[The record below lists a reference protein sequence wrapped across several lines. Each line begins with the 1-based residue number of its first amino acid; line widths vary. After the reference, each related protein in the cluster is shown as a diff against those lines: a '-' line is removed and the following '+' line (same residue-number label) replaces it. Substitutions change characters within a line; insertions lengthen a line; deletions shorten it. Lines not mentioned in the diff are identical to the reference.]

1 MAKEYSSI
9 LESINHG
16 LSNPVQDE
24 PQMGVSEN
32 RGPLI

>member
-24 PQMGVSEN
+24 TQMEFPKIGD
-32 RGPLI
+32 P